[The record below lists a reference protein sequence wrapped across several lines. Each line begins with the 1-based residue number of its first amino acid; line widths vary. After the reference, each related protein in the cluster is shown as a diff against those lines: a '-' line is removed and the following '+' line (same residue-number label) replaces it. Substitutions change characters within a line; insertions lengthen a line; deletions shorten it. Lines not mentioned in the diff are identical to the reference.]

1 MGNSWI
7 CLFYSLLPLYNEV
20 SNKLSYAPMVMFYI
34 IIDKESVESR
44 TEPSVIVIHHKSFL
58 PLNYHLVI
66 YLITVKKKVQKNGFL

>member
-1 MGNSWI
+1 MAHQEEEDGFHEFRQQSGSCRLQSLMGSSWI

-44 TEPSVIVIHHKSFL
+44 TEPSVIVIHHK
-58 PLNYHLVI
+58 
-66 YLITVKKKVQKNGFL
+66 